1 MSVAVKPEVVIDSST
16 AKKHPAWINL
26 VSGGA
31 GSAFAKSI
39 LSPLQRIVVLKQLGQ
54 PQHKG
59 KSSFDLAR
67 MIAKEEGIAKGFW
80 RGNGT
85 SVLIRFPYGGVQFV
99 IYNKAKFFLEETL
112 LKRKSDS
119 GTLGGASSFGEGFE
133 KFILKAGAGG
143 FAATVAGTLVY
154 PGEIIRLRLMS
165 GDVRY
170 RHILPTGKLVW
181 QETNSPRNFYKG
193 LNASL
198 LQRVP
203 DIVINF
209 AVYETVKGL
218 MDDRR
223 VESVTRCT
231 ESPATKSP
239 VYDTLVQSEPFAI
252 ICGGSSAAV
261 TAIAFSYPLDTAKRL
276 IGMASQIKRED
287 GSAGYR
293 GVAHCLSSIFKEE
306 GIRGWYRGST
316 VEVLR
321 CMPQVVIM
329 WFAVEECR
337 NFLMRNAA

>member
-1 MSVAVKPEVVIDSST
+1 MSAVKPSVEVNSST
-16 AKKHPAWINL
+16 TKKHPVWINM
-26 VSGGA
+26 VSGGL
-31 GSAFAKSI
+31 GSAFAKSM

-85 SVLIRFPYGGVQFV
+85 SVLIRFPYGGAQFV

-112 LKRKSDS
+112 LKRTD
-119 GTLGGASSFGEGFE
+119 GGSSPFSEGVE

-143 FAATVAGTLVY
+143 IAAAVAGTLVY

-165 GDVRY
+165 GDERY
-170 RHILPTGKLVW
+170 RKILPTARLVW
-181 QETNSPRNFYKG
+181 GETNSPRNFFKG

-203 DIVINF
+203 DMVINF
-209 AVYETVKGL
+209 AVYETVKGI
-218 MDDRR
+218 MDEKRAL
-223 VESVTRCT
+223 SVARCARDP
-231 ESPATKSP
+231 SSYIP
-239 VYDTLVQSEPFAI
+239 VVDSLVQSEPFAI
-252 ICGGSSAAV
+252 MCGGSSAAV

-276 IGMASQIKRED
+276 IGMAHQLKRD
-287 GSAGYR
+287 GGAYR
-293 GVAHCLSSIFKEE
+293 GVAHCLGSIFKEE
-306 GIRGWYRGST
+306 GIRGWYRGAT
-316 VEVLR
+316 VEVIR

-329 WFAVEECR
+329 WFAVEGCR
-337 NFLMRNAA
+337 NYLMALTG